1 MNTAYP
7 HIVRTEGTCGGRPR
21 IENSRI
27 EVRHLAEMLQQGGD
41 VADMAEAYPHIE
53 PVKIY
58 AALAYYFDNKAE
70 IDEYIEME
78 NRAWE
83 EGYATEQER
92 RKQAMQETVA

>member
-27 EVRHLAEMLQQGGD
+27 EVRHLATILHQGGD
-41 VADMAEAYPHIE
+41 VADMAAAYPHIE

-70 IDEYIEME
+70 IDEYIEAE

-83 EGYATEQER
+83 EGFAAEQER
-92 RKQAMQETVA
+92 PKQPTQGMAA

>member
-1 MNTAYP
+1 MQTAYP

-21 IENSRI
+21 IDGSRI
-27 EVRHLAEMLQQGGD
+27 EVRHIAELLQQGGEI
-41 VADMAEAYPHIE
+41 ADMAAAYPHIQ

-70 IDEYIEME
+70 IDEYIEAE

-83 EGYATEQER
+83 EGYAAEQER
-92 RKQAMQETVA
+92 NKQAQLEMIA